1 MSQVSL
7 PSQIG
12 ATENII
18 RSRQFSLCAALNRMP
33 MPRSKPSTT
42 TYMVIATPRI
52 AAQRSGSQRPSRRI
66 PFRSRTCGSSL
77 FGGLRPGCFVS
88 WAAFQTFVGQ
98 RKGPLRLLGR
108 VLGAGD
114 VIDRVGPFTQ
124 DLGQVVA
131 AEPEHDHV
139 DAEKRDE

>member
-12 ATENII
+12 ATENIM

-42 TYMVIATPRI
+42 TYMV
-52 AAQRSGSQRPSRRI
+52 
-66 PFRSRTCGSSL
+66 
-77 FGGLRPGCFVS
+77 GGLRPGRFVS
-88 WAAFQTFVGQ
+88 WADFQTFV
-98 RKGPLRLLGR
+98 REREWTLRLFGR
-108 VLGAGD
+108 ALGAGD
-114 VIDRVGPFTQ
+114 VIDRVGPFAQ

-139 DAEKRDE
+139 